1 MFAPALQTMLRIVY
15 PARCLL
21 CGGLVESDF
30 GLCGPC
36 WRDTPF
42 TSGLACAT
50 CGTPLPGS
58 SEEEEFCDACLT
70 TPPPWQRGVAAML
83 YRDNGRKLVLMLKH
97 ADRHDIAG
105 AAAVWMARKARALVR
120 PEMIAVPVPLH
131 LRRHLRRRF
140 NQSAL
145 LARGLARELDLDW
158 CPDALERPR
167 HTPALDGKTREE
179 RFVTLDDAIR
189 VAPKWQPL
197 LRDRPVLLV
206 DDVMTSGATLSM
218 ATEACVAAGA
228 SEVCVCVLARVAK
241 DT

>member
-70 TPPPWQRGVAAML
+70 TPPPWPIG
-83 YRDNGRKLVLMLKH
+83 
-97 ADRHDIAG
+97 AG
-105 AAAVWMARKARALVR
+105 SSLA
-120 PEMIAVPVPLH
+120 
-131 LRRHLRRRF
+131 
-140 NQSAL
+140 SAS
-145 LARGLARELDLDW
+145 
-158 CPDALERPR
+158 
-167 HTPALDGKTREE
+167 
-179 RFVTLDDAIR
+179 I
-189 VAPKWQPL
+189 
-197 LRDRPVLLV
+197 
-206 DDVMTSGATLSM
+206 
-218 ATEACVAAGA
+218 
-228 SEVCVCVLARVAK
+228 
-241 DT
+241 